1 MKHMKMMWTAEI
13 EIFKWRYDRRM
24 YESRNRTQNI
34 EPHVCDCLLLLP
46 FSLRECSK
54 FWVSSEA
61 GRAEGN
67 IGVISFLNPLTG
79 DGISGENQPAV
90 FVAISCRLRPAE
102 ENEFSHDYLFFF
114 SPLMIGWEITAW
126 ILIQSQ
132 SIYLYL
138 VWSAGKRML
147 PRLPFTFFHFWLVEK
162 LGLEFWSNDKATSC
176 CRLKARENACSR
188 DYPFFYFQP
197 WLVEKL
203 EREFL
208 TKHKAT
214 FWSRREARVNACSR
228 DYPCFLH
235 SWLVE
240 KSEREF

>member
-1 MKHMKMMWTAEI
+1 MYYSL
-13 EIFKWRYDRRM
+13 FKWRYDRRM

-46 FSLRECSK
+46 FNLRECSK

-61 GRAEGN
+61 GCAEGN
-67 IGVISFLNPLTG
+67 IGVISFLNPITG

-90 FVAISCRLRPAE
+90 FVAISCRQRPAQ
-102 ENEFSHDYLFFF
+102 ENECSRNYLFFF
-114 SPLMIGWEITAW
+114 STPDWLRNYSVNSDPILKHLFVAGLKRGKTYAPAITLYFFSLLIGWE
-126 ILIQSQ
+126 
-132 SIYLYL
+132 
-138 VWSAGKRML
+138 V
-147 PRLPFTFFHFWLVEK
+147 RLEL
-162 LGLEFWSNDKATSC
+162 WSNDKATSC

-214 FWSRREARVNACSR
+214 FCSRREARENACSR

>member
-13 EIFKWRYDRRM
+13 EIFKWRYDRCM

-90 FVAISCRLRPAE
+90 FVAISCRLRPAQ
-102 ENEFSHDYLFFF
+102 ENECSRDYLFFF
-114 SPLMIGWEITAW
+114 LHS
-126 ILIQSQ
+126 
-132 SIYLYL
+132 
-138 VWSAGKRML
+138 
-147 PRLPFTFFHFWLVEK
+147 WLVEK
-162 LGLEFWSNDKATSC
+162 LQREFWSNHKASIC
-176 CRLKARENACSR
+176 SWYEARENACSR
-188 DYPFFYFQP
+188 DYPLLFFTP
-197 WLVEKL
+197 DWL
-203 EREFL
+203 R
-208 TKHKAT
+208 
-214 FWSRREARVNACSR
+214 S
-228 DYPCFLH
+228 
-235 SWLVE
+235 
-240 KSEREF
+240 